1 MINHHHHLRYL
12 GNKYYIAF
20 ETYPW
25 VELPLY
31 VFGGFYI
38 ISQETISLLLDAAQT
53 TPYFPFEDVYL
64 SGFCASKANVQVF
77 YSEK

>member
-1 MINHHHHLRYL
+1 MLRNFSL
-12 GNKYYIAF
+12 GNKHYLSY
-20 ETYPW
+20 ENYPW

-38 ISQETISLLLDAAQT
+38 IAKEAISPLLAAAQT

-64 SGFCASKANVQVF
+64 SGFCASKANVHVF
-77 YSEK
+77 FSEK